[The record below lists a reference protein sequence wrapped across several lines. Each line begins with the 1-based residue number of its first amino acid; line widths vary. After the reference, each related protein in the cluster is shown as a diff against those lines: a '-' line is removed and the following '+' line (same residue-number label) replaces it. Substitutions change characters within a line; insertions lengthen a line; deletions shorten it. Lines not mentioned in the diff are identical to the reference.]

1 MLGDNEH
8 EFPPHHADSTSD
20 VALTEPQGLLVLI
33 DLALRDRSVDLKP
46 LKLWRLKSL
55 GSDLVQVLHII
66 TCVPLQFLIQW
77 KWHGC
82 SVALLLDDVE
92 LFKDT

>member
-8 EFPPHHADSTSD
+8 EFSPPHADSTSA
-20 VALTEPQGLLVLI
+20 VALNEPPGLLVLI

-55 GSDLVQVLHII
+55 GSDLVQVLHIM

-92 LFKDT
+92 LLKDT